1 MLKETTDYAL
11 SNNNTITLTSGVSA
25 NDILE
30 SITFAP
36 FNVANVLQPNN
47 NLNDVASAS
56 TALTN
61 LGGMSSSGGTF
72 SGNVSLGSNDLSTTG
87 KILFANMYATTGDLP
102 SATTY
107 HGMFAHVHATG
118 KAYFAH
124 GGSWI
129 PLANE
134 SALSSYLTTHLLHLA
149 LILHNLMHLALIL
162 HNLMQAYCINQLM
175 LVYAKNWSN
184 ISQEKLQPMVV
195 SMKIIIM
202 VL

>member
-72 SGNVSLGSNDLSTTG
+72 SGNVSLGSNDLSTTI

-107 HGMFAHVHATG
+107 HGMFAHVHANRKSIFCTWWELDT
-118 KAYFAH
+118 F
-124 GGSWI
+124 S
-129 PLANE
+129 
-134 SALSSYLTTHLLHLA
+134 
-149 LILHNLMHLALIL
+149 
-162 HNLMQAYCINQLM
+162 
-175 LVYAKNWSN
+175 
-184 ISQEKLQPMVV
+184 
-195 SMKIIIM
+195 
-202 VL
+202 